1 MTRSRLTALA
11 AMFLLLGGCATAYP
25 PGIIDVFVPPQA
37 KPVTSQQTD
46 PAFCRELVRT
56 PSEEPLR
63 TEDLVPCTSHIIAAI
78 TDPTGDA
85 PIPRDRKGVTPPAK
99 GRR

>member
-11 AMFLLLGGCATAYP
+11 ATFLFLGGCAGAYA
-25 PGIIDVFVPPQA
+25 PGIVDSWVPPQA
-37 KPVTSQQTD
+37 EPVTSQRTD

-56 PSEEPLR
+56 PSDEPLR
-63 TEDLVPCTSHIIAAI
+63 TEDLVPCTSHILAAI
-78 TDPTGDA
+78 TDPTGEV
-85 PIPRDRKGVTPPAK
+85 PQPRDRKGVTPPAR